1 MNAHIQQN
9 TAALETTGTINSAV
23 TVRSESWKQFKRASA
38 NRLTANR
45 SPSQHNHSVTLSRRS
60 FASELMPNCTFVL
73 TFLKQERHFS
83 GMCLCLYDKGSMCAR
98 VCACNYDVDMML
110 LSLLKDKIRESKHL
124 HNLDSKIMSLFFGLS
139 VVRVGVWRDR
149 CSISMQLEQRSIT
162 DLFTCKVLNCCSVS
176 LSCGYYHPAS
186 VSWSVCAT
194 GPPTA
199 ERIPCSSG
207 RTNHRPAGALKSH
220 KWPPRLGSF
229 SWTHYCQ
236 SVWRWAEKLE
246 SDRRA
251 RKQRRGCGSG
261 RRCSHRTVS
270 QPPPRQHRYMHAI
283 FGKDACLLFQDF
295 GHCRCIFFPSDI

>member
-1 MNAHIQQN
+1 
-9 TAALETTGTINSAV
+9 
-23 TVRSESWKQFKRASA
+23 
-38 NRLTANR
+38 
-45 SPSQHNHSVTLSRRS
+45 
-60 FASELMPNCTFVL
+60 MPDCTFVL

-110 LSLLKDKIRESKHL
+110 LSLLKAKIRESKHL
-124 HNLDSKIMSLFFGLS
+124 DNLDSKIMSLFFGLS

-220 KWPPRLGSF
+220 KWPPRLGFWLFFMDITLLPKCLPMSGEAWKWQT
-229 SWTHYCQ
+229 SEEAAAR
-236 SVWRWAEKLE
+236 VWKWETMFPQDRE
-246 SDRRA
+246 SASAPAAPIHACYFWERRMFA
-251 RKQRRGCGSG
+251 ISGLWSLQVHLLPVGHLATTKGSSLVG
-261 RRCSHRTVS
+261 WPLMC
-270 QPPPRQHRYMHAI
+270 
-283 FGKDACLLFQDF
+283 F
-295 GHCRCIFFPSDI
+295 